1 MDTNCLTKKI
11 GRPIGFLGDNIFYED
26 KGCKYAKKLKYN
38 GTCLPSKDYQ
48 MVVLLPIFA
57 WKMFTIINKR
67 NTGTTRLE
75 GIVLRARLSYTNISN
90 ITGLKISTIENVIRN
105 NNTEKYKNNLLYSSV

>member
-26 KGCKYAKKLKYN
+26 KGCKYAKELKYE
-38 GTCLPSKDYQ
+38 GTCLPSKDY
-48 MVVLLPIFA
+48 PNGCP
-57 WKMFTIINKR
+57 FTHICLEDVHDNQQKEYRDNKIR
-67 NTGTTRLE
+67 ELYYEQG
-75 GIVLRARLSYTNISN
+75 LSYTNISN
-90 ITGLKISTIENVIRN
+90 ITGLKISVIENAIHS